1 LLALVLAPWA
11 SEASS
16 RGRIVFE
23 ASRTV
28 HPAGVFTADANGGD
42 RRWVFKGRFVNAVV
56 VAPDGAFAFNTQPG
70 DALYESE
77 SGATRRVG
85 TGVPISFSPDG
96 SSVLVRS
103 SSRWEVRDRLS
114 GDVRL
119 SIPQSDPQI
128 GWVGSSGVLFA
139 SPAAT
144 GNGHDL
150 HVSAHN
156 GSGDHIVAPGVL
168 GTEDAAS
175 PDGTWIADQ
184 ATRAGDVRI
193 VRPDGSN
200 DRSLASCEA
209 FVWSPDGSQIACE
222 TTDGNQLAFV
232 GLDGAVR
239 RTNASYGAGGAWSPD
254 STRFAFTY
262 PSGADESTAVA
273 AESTGDVQLV
283 ADGVVDPQ
291 WSPDGRTLLVQ
302 PSNQTISEVV
312 AATGGSLRPVP
323 LNGLARWLPGGRL
336 IVWVEELDA
345 RQLAAIAPA
354 GGPVR
359 YIPGTEGDTD
369 PVWSPD
375 RRHLAF
381 DADSEGTIGVCDA
394 DGRHRR
400 LIVHGGTSPAWSPD
414 GRSIAY
420 VGASGVYVVPALG
433 GHPRLVTRT
442 TSSTVS
448 WSPDGKQLAFDWYFS
463 DGSVIAVVGADGK
476 HRRIAVPWLSDQH
489 LEGDITWSP
498 NGSELAFA
506 KQVPNGKG
514 DAPLK
519 LFVALVRDGRQIGLS
534 YPGSNPSWSPDGTQI
549 VASISDAQVEV
560 VSVAKRGHAHV
571 LTRGANPSWSRR

>member
-1 LLALVLAPWA
+1 
-11 SEASS
+11 
-16 RGRIVFE
+16 
-23 ASRTV
+23 
-28 HPAGVFTADANGGD
+28 
-42 RRWVFKGRFVNAVV
+42 
-56 VAPDGAFAFNTQPG
+56 
-70 DALYESE
+70 
-77 SGATRRVG
+77 
-85 TGVPISFSPDG
+85 
-96 SSVLVRS
+96 
-103 SSRWEVRDRLS
+103 
-114 GDVRL
+114 
-119 SIPQSDPQI
+119 
-128 GWVGSSGVLFA
+128 
-139 SPAAT
+139 
-144 GNGHDL
+144 
-150 HVSAHN
+150 
-156 GSGDHIVAPGVL
+156 
-168 GTEDAAS
+168 
-175 PDGTWIADQ
+175 
-184 ATRAGDVRI
+184 

-420 VGASGVYVVPALG
+420 VGASGVYV
-433 GHPRLVTRT
+433 
-442 TSSTVS
+442 
-448 WSPDGKQLAFDWYFS
+448 
-463 DGSVIAVVGADGK
+463 
-476 HRRIAVPWLSDQH
+476 
-489 LEGDITWSP
+489 
-498 NGSELAFA
+498 A